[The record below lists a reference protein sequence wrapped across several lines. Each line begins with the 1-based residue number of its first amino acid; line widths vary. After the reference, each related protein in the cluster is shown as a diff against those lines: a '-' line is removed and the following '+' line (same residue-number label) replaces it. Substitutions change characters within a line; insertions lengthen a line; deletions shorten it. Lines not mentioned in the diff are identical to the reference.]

1 MRVAIDAHMVGTQET
16 GNETYVKY
24 LIQALQKLDRP
35 DVQFDVLQT
44 DESTSPLDPALPE
57 RGFRLLQVRP
67 SHSVGRIGWGI
78 PRLVRQEQVD
88 VLHMTYNAPFWT
100 QHCAQVV
107 MVHDLAYKLYPHY
120 YSPRVRLVLSTLVPL
135 SARRAERVV
144 VPSEQTKKDVA
155 REYGVSEAKIVV
167 TPEAA
172 APEFRVIEDRARLAA
187 TLAGY
192 NIQRDYILA
201 VGNLEPRKNL
211 IRILRAYAALLLK
224 GALTHQLVIVGQAH
238 WQGSAVGEAIV
249 EHGLQEHVVLT
260 GYVPTEELVDLY
272 NQAAVFCY
280 PSLYEGFGL
289 PILEGMSCGA
299 PVITSRVASMPEVAG
314 DAACLVD
321 PTSEQELAQALERIL
336 SDGDL
341 RRKMRADGLRRAAS
355 FSWER
360 TAERTL
366 LAYQE
371 AESEHSQRR
380 QVA

>member
-1 MRVAIDAHMVGTQET
+1 MVGTQET

-24 LIQALQKLDRP
+24 LIQALQRLDRP

-44 DESTSPLDPALPE
+44 GESTSPLDPDLPT

-67 SHSVGRIGWGI
+67 AHSVGRICWGI
-78 PRLVRQEQVD
+78 PNLVRQEQVD

-100 QHCAQVV
+100 QQSAQVV
-107 MVHDLAYKLYPHY
+107 MVHDLAYKLYPRY
-120 YSPRVRLVLSTLVPL
+120 YAPRVRLVLSTLVPL

-155 REYGVSEAKIVV
+155 REYGVPEFKIVV

-172 APEFRVIEDRARLAA
+172 APEFRLIEGRARLAA
-187 TLAGY
+187 TLTRYG
-192 NIQRDYILA
+192 IDKPYILA

-211 IRILRAYAALLLK
+211 ARILRVYAALLQIGTL
-224 GALTHQLVIVGQAH
+224 AHRLVIVGQAH
-238 WQGSAVGEAIV
+238 WQGSAVGQAIKQY
-249 EHGLQEHVVLT
+249 GLEQNVVLT

-272 NQAAVFCY
+272 NEASVFCY

-314 DAACLVD
+314 DAACLID

-336 SDGDL
+336 TDDGL
-341 RRKMRADGLRRAAS
+341 RREMRAEGLRRAAS
-355 FSWER
+355 FNWER

-366 LAYQE
+366 LAYEE
-371 AESEHSQRR
+371 AQSEHSRKR